1 MWKGLIDESS
11 EHCVERFSGK
21 AEMAAV

>member
-1 MWKGLIDESS
+1 MWKGLIDEGS

-21 AEMAAV
+21 AEMPAV

>member
-1 MWKGLIDESS
+1 MWKGLIDEGS

-21 AEMAAV
+21 AETPAV

>member
-1 MWKGLIDESS
+1 MRKGLIDEGS

-21 AEMAAV
+21 AEMPAV